1 MSRIWSG
8 WAVTLTVPAGP
19 QYHPLLATLNPGKL
33 LEPAEVP
40 VICGRWSECG
50 KDVCA
55 DSDCLV
61 PSDTIWGQG
70 GLLIPDLSPQ
80 PSGLAGKER
89 PRPAW

>member
-1 MSRIWSG
+1 M
-8 WAVTLTVPAGP
+8 
-19 QYHPLLATLNPGKL
+19 
-33 LEPAEVP
+33 
-40 VICGRWSECG
+40 CG

-70 GLLIPDLSPQ
+70 GLFIPDLSAQ

-89 PRPAW
+89 PTCLVRGSAGVFGFANPPSHPPSPATPLRGCLPGLLCSDL